1 VSSLTYLY
9 CIVAAPRAPRTARAP
24 RGLPGLAAARALE
37 IDRGLYAIV
46 ADAPRRQY
54 DEATVNRRLS
64 NLDWVSQIA
73 VAHEAVVEYFV
84 DQPAVLPS
92 KLLTL
97 FDDDESALKHLH
109 DERRRLAA
117 TAKRVA
123 RHVEW
128 GVRILLD
135 PSSAGRANAASNP
148 KREGAVSGAAY
159 LALKRARLN
168 EREELAGRAK
178 ATASTLFATLARRAR
193 AARKRS
199 GHEPPAAQG
208 TLLLDAAFLV
218 PKSRAASFRSLA
230 AKHARSLAPD
240 GYVVT
245 LTGPWPPY
253 SFVQD

>member
-1 VSSLTYLY
+1 MSSLTYLY
-9 CIVAAPRAPRTARAP
+9 CIVAAPHAPRTARAP
-24 RGLPGLAAARALE
+24 RGLPGLSAPRALE

-54 DEATVNRRLS
+54 DEATVNRRLPD
-64 NLDWVSQIA
+64 LDWVSQIA
-73 VAHEAVVEYFV
+73 VAHEAMVEHFV

-97 FDDDESALKHLH
+97 FESDERALKHLH

-117 TAKRVA
+117 TARRVA

-128 GVRILLD
+128 GVRLLLD
-135 PSSAGRANAASNP
+135 PSHADGANAPSKP
-148 KREGAVSGAAY
+148 QRGRSVSGAAY
-159 LALKRARLN
+159 LEMKRARLN
-168 EREELAGRAK
+168 ARDELTIRAK
-178 ATASTLFATLARRAR
+178 ATAANVFDMLARHAR

-199 GHEPPAAQG
+199 GHEPQAAQG

-218 PKSRAASFRSLA
+218 PKSRAASFRSFA
-230 AKHARSLAPD
+230 AKRARALASD
-240 GYVVT
+240 GYVMT